1 MRVGFI
7 QNNPVFGK
15 IGYNLSKI
23 EPLLSQHTVDLM
35 VLPELFSTGYHF
47 LNQKEAL
54 RFSEPIPEGHTTQ
67 TLIRICNKNH
77 TSIIAGIAE
86 QDENRS
92 YNSAVVIG
100 PNGYLGKYRKIHL
113 FGTEK
118 NCFDPGNSPLKVFDI
133 GSARVGVMICFDWRF
148 PETARTLALS
158 GADLIAHPSNLVLP
172 HCPQAIIT
180 RCLENRV
187 FAVTANRIGTE
198 ERISGNPLNFIGQ
211 SQVVDPDGNIL
222 CRASETKE
230 ETKIVEID
238 IEKSRNKSI
247 TSGDNLFTDRR
258 PDLYRL

>member
-7 QNNPVFGK
+7 QNNPVFGE

-54 RFSEPIPEGHTTQ
+54 RFSEPIPEGHTAQ

-100 PNGYLGKYRKIHL
+100 PNGYLGKYSTNESEIFLCAINHRHDYAVKIL
-113 FGTEK
+113 K
-118 NCFDPGNSPLKVFDI
+118 N
-133 GSARVGVMICFDWRF
+133 
-148 PETARTLALS
+148 
-158 GADLIAHPSNLVLP
+158 
-172 HCPQAIIT
+172 
-180 RCLENRV
+180 
-187 FAVTANRIGTE
+187 
-198 ERISGNPLNFIGQ
+198 
-211 SQVVDPDGNIL
+211 
-222 CRASETKE
+222 
-230 ETKIVEID
+230 
-238 IEKSRNKSI
+238 
-247 TSGDNLFTDRR
+247 NLF
-258 PDLYRL
+258 YFFIFF